1 MSTSSALAIART
13 ASSVACMLLLGHH
26 GFPDCFFQYIV
37 LGYQSYPVSCR
48 FHRLA
53 SGAPND
59 GIFPNASEVSEIYHS
74 VLGKPV

>member
-1 MSTSSALAIART
+1 MS
-13 ASSVACMLLLGHH
+13 
-26 GFPDCFFQYIV
+26 QY
-37 LGYQSYPVSCR
+37 
-48 FHRLA
+48 